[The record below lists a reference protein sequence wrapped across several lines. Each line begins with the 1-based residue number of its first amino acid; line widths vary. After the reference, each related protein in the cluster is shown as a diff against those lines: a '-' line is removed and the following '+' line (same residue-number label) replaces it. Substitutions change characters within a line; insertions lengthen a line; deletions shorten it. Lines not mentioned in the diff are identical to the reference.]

1 MHDAHGAHGGGHG
14 AHDHRPLLPATS
26 DIGKGGFA
34 IVVLAI
40 LTSIMQGSF
49 VVASSHEMHIW
60 GNPVSDTV
68 KAATQVD
75 LPPYGAQAK

>member
-1 MHDAHGAHGGGHG
+1 M
-14 AHDHRPLLPATS
+14 PASS

-49 VVASSHEMHIW
+49 VVGSSHEMHVW
-60 GNPVSDTV
+60 GNPVSDTL
-68 KAATQVD
+68 KAATSID
-75 LPPYGAQAK
+75 LPPYNAQAK